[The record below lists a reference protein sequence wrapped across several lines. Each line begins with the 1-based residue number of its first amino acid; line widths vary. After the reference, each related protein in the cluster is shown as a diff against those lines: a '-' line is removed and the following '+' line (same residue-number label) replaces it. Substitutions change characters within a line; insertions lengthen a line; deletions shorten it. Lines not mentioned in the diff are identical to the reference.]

1 MARKVK
7 ISVLSGHRPNQ
18 YNGEMKVDL
27 AIKAMK
33 DYWTNE
39 LQQAVNEKSDVVL
52 LPEACDRFLDLEPS
66 FAKEF
71 HETKIHI
78 MPEFF
83 AKYAKEH
90 KITIVYS
97 GKLEKTNS
105 SVVFDQDGNTVSTYD
120 KVFPMIEEIN
130 VGIIPGTD
138 AIISSFNNIKK
149 AGFAICFDLNF
160 DELRQQYIDLGSEV
174 IFFSSMFHGGFQQE
188 LWAYSTRSF
197 FVSSIFGKQSRIM
210 APNGSILAS
219 TSNYNTHCSAVVNLD
234 SVLVHLDHNNNKL
247 PAIKKKYG
255 DKIIV
260 DDTGY
265 LGSIMIYN
273 ELEDRTINDIVKE
286 FKLELLD
293 DYFNRSRDYISNFLK
308 SID

>member
-18 YNGEMKVDL
+18 YHGEMKVDI
-27 AIKAMK
+27 AIKAMQE
-33 DYWTNE
+33 YWINE

-52 LPEACDRFLDLEPS
+52 LPEACDRYLDLNPS

-71 HETKIHI
+71 YEAKIHV
-78 MPEFF
+78 MPDFF
-83 AKYAKEH
+83 ANYAKEH

-97 GKLEKTNS
+97 GKLENTNS
-105 SVVFDQDGNTVSTYD
+105 SVVFNQDGNVVSTYN
-120 KVFPMIEEIN
+120 KVFPMIDEIKD
-130 VGIIPGTD
+130 GIIPGKK
-138 AIISSFNNIKK
+138 AVISSFNNIKK

-160 DELRQQYIDLGSEV
+160 DELRQQYIDLHPEV
-174 IFFSSMFHGGFQQE
+174 IFFSSMFHGGFQQQI
-188 LWAYSTRSF
+188 WAYSTQSF

-210 APNGSILAS
+210 APNGSVLAS
-219 TSNYNTHCSAVVNLD
+219 TSNYNTHCSATVNLD
-234 SVLVHLDHNNNKL
+234 SVLVHLDYNNNKL

-255 DKIIV
+255 DKVII

-273 ELEDRTINDIVKE
+273 ELEDRTIGDIVNE
-286 FKLELLD
+286 FNIELLD
-293 DYFNRSRDYISNFLK
+293 DYFNRSRDFRSDFLK